1 MRMMST
7 RLSLVG
13 LAAGLA
19 LAGAGVSAH
28 SARAAQLGGQS
39 ADEQAPAPGAQDTQ
53 PDEGTGLVAHAG
65 IEGSDQGGGEEAAP
79 PPPINWYH
87 WHKGKNIHG
96 GPLKPGE
103 EPMPP
108 GYLFALLNFAVFL
121 VLLVKF
127 AGPKTVAYL
136 RSRHDLVRN
145 QLEEAARLRR
155 EAEDK
160 LAQYE
165 KRIASVD
172 AEVASLMAEIRAE
185 SEAERE
191 QILAQAKAQAKALE
205 TEAARRVDSE
215 IARAR
220 LLLEQEVLTAAVAA
234 AEKVLRERTEPA
246 DQARLFDDFVATL
259 TPRTDPPPRG
269 RRDTSDIDKEWS

>member
-1 MRMMST
+1 MRRLIGT
-7 RLSLVG
+7 RLSL
-13 LAAGLA
+13 AALVCGLA
-19 LAGAGVSAH
+19 LVGTGAWAAT
-28 SARAAQLGGQS
+28 ARAAQMGET
-39 ADEQAPAPGAQDTQ
+39 ADEQPPAPGAQGTQ
-53 PDEGTGLVAHAG
+53 PDEQATGVVAHAG
-65 IEGSDQGGGEEAAP
+65 IEGGEVGGGEEAAP

-87 WHKGKNIHG
+87 WHKGKNING
-96 GPLKPGE
+96 GPMKPGD

-160 LAQYE
+160 LDEYDR
-165 KRIASVD
+165 RIAGVD
-172 AEVASLMAEIRAE
+172 AEVATLMAEIRAE

-191 QILAQAKAQAKALE
+191 QILSQAKAQAKALE

-234 AEKVLRERTEPA
+234 AEKVLRERTEPG
-246 DQARLFDDFVATL
+246 DQSRLFDDFVANL
-259 TPRTDPPPRG
+259 TPQNPPPRG